1 MVPSNYSPIL
11 SVLSTVLLFGGVF
24 SNGKVCYECYHMSHP
39 RDCNNVVECGSHQV
53 CYVNRYVTSDAHVY
67 YNSGCLSYNSC
78 YSHHGRRESEPASN
92 TKVDVTATGIRRN
105 NPASHPDCSS
115 CCHHDF
121 CNTNLCETHKVNST
135 KKRCMSCDSVEHLS
149 DCQTVRGCDED
160 EMCYTSYYLHTF
172 GEKRFRLGCM
182 RNNTCNQGGAV
193 HIGETQFCSKCC
205 IGENCNRELCKDAAT
220 PPPITTPGTTTLVC
234 EDDPNR
240 PCIPSL
246 LPTIC
251 ADSVFRNFC
260 MKSCGL
266 CGGGFIGQT
275 SPGVT
280 TSITSAPVSTTA
292 PVVTTVVT
300 AMTSSTAATTGCQ
313 DSNQQ
318 SCAFEILPIV
328 CFDDIMKFYC
338 RKSCNICDLVVPP
351 TSACVDTHPTQCNNQ
366 TMLTSICADKELAD
380 LFCQKS
386 CGMCQGA
393 TSPATTTCKDDD
405 TRCFS
410 IPFLSM
416 ACSDPNQ
423 KHLCRQSC
431 SVCT

>member
-1 MVPSNYSPIL
+1 MAPSNYSPIL
-11 SVLSTVLLFGGVF
+11 SVLSMVLLFGGVF
-24 SNGKVCYECYHMSHP
+24 SNGKVCYECNNMSHP
-39 RDCNNVVECGSHQV
+39 RDCTNVVECDPHQV
-53 CYVNRYVTSDAHVY
+53 CYVDKYVTRHSHVY

-78 YSHHGRRESEPASN
+78 YSNHGHRESELTAN
-92 TKVDVTATGIRRN
+92 TEVDVTATGLRRN
-105 NPASHPDCSS
+105 NPGGYLNCSS
-115 CCHHDF
+115 CCNHDF
-121 CNTNLCETHKVNST
+121 CNTNLCETQKVNST
-135 KKRCMSCDSVEHLS
+135 RKRCMSCDSVEHPS

-160 EMCYTSYYLHTF
+160 EMCYTVYYLHTF

-182 RNNTCNQGGAV
+182 RNNICNQGGAI

-205 IGENCNRELCKDAAT
+205 TGENCNRELCKDAAT

-251 ADSVFRNFC
+251 ADSVFRNYC

-266 CGGGFIGQT
+266 C
-275 SPGVT
+275 
-280 TSITSAPVSTTA
+280 
-292 PVVTTVVT
+292 

-351 TSACVDTHPTQCNNQ
+351 TSACVDKHPIQCNNQ
-366 TMLTSICADKELAD
+366 TMLTSICADKDLAD

-393 TSPATTTCKDDD
+393 TSPATTTCQDDD
-405 TRCFS
+405 VRCFS
-410 IPFLSM
+410 LPFLAM